1 MSRVSP
7 EWASATVTS
16 HSWPQHQLVH
26 ITWHLTLSS
35 FFNHRSQELEVSLFV
50 FCLSFL
56 FCLAFFYTYGG
67 ETLMWNPT
75 AAQFWLNSVTSVV
88 ATPLIFF
95 QLFFFWVQLGRWFVG
110 LRLWFLKRWGEPQF
124 WTCLDNMSKL
134 QSRFPDAP
142 THLQWAAHHCKSPD
156 VKINEMR
163 EFEWGNR
170 VYLVT

>member
-16 HSWPQHQLVH
+16 HSWPQHQQVH
-26 ITWHLTLSS
+26 NTWHLTLSS

-56 FCLAFFYTYGG
+56 FCLAFFLHLWRGNFNVKPHSCTVLTQLCHICRG
-67 ETLMWNPT
+67 
-75 AAQFWLNSVTSVV
+75 
-88 ATPLIFF
+88 PLSF
-95 QLFFFWVQLGRWFVG
+95 FFFWVQLGRWFVG
-110 LRLWFLKRWGEPQF
+110 LGLWFLKRWGEPQF

-142 THLQWAAHHCKSPD
+142 THLQWAAHHCKSTD
-156 VKINEMR
+156 VKTNEMR
-163 EFEWGNR
+163 EFKWGNM